1 MKRVAM
7 RYDSVSRF
15 RVPKLIVLAVQI
27 IMQPQ
32 AKKSKKSAATTSE
45 SASVPSLEIKGGF
58 SWTGADANTAN
69 ADDETED
76 DSEDDSE
83 AEDDAHSKHAKSK
96 KRKSHVPYQDLTGDV
111 HTKRPESTEEFERAL
126 VGSPN
131 SSFLWVQY
139 MSFQLEL
146 SEIDKARE
154 IGRRALRTIS
164 YREEEEKLNV
174 WMALLNLENAHGTA
188 ESFEKLFKEAAQYN
202 DAETIHLRVAD
213 VLAQT
218 GKNEVRVH
226 FSQ

>member
-1 MKRVAM
+1 M
-7 RYDSVSRF
+7 
-15 RVPKLIVLAVQI
+15 LQI

-76 DSEDDSE
+76 DSEADSE